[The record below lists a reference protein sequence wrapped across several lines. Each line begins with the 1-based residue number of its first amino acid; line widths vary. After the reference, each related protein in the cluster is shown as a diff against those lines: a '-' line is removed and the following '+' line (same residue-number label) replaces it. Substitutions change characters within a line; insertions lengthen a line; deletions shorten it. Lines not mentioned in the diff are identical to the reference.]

1 MAAAIHPGRPQV
13 TFLPRDANATLG
25 RKAMERLHTS
35 VKTAVKVAGF
45 GSIILNG
52 FILAD
57 MVVSLDKVYHYS
69 SFATVSLYFCVSYE
83 VNAIFF
89 RLIDAMES

>member
-1 MAAAIHPGRPQV
+1 
-13 TFLPRDANATLG
+13 
-25 RKAMERLHTS
+25 MEMLHTS

-57 MVVSLDKVYHYS
+57 MVVSLDKVYPYS
-69 SFATVSLYFCVSYE
+69 SFATVPLYFCVSYE

-89 RLIDAMES
+89 SLIDAMES